1 MGLIYQ
7 THTRRRDTRPYFL
20 PLLAFRARKSMASL
34 REIRRR
40 VRSVK
45 NVAKITKAMEMVS
58 ASKMRRAQ
66 RNTQATRPY
75 AERMRTVMGELTTR
89 AGQQLA
95 HPLLTQRADVRR
107 IGLVIVTP
115 DKGLCGAL
123 VTNVLRTASRFVL
136 EQRRLGR
143 EVEVLTVGKKGRDFA
158 VRTHLPLVAEI
169 TGLGDSPKLIDVLSV
184 ATNVING
191 FSEGRYDEVFVV
203 FTAFINTLSQKPE
216 RRRLLPIEPPAQPT
230 GGARVDYTYEP
241 GQGEVLNALLP
252 RFVEV
257 QLYQTILESIASE
270 HSARMAAMRNA
281 TDNAKELVRD
291 LTLSANKARQAAI
304 TKELAEI
311 SAGSLR

>member
-1 MGLIYQ
+1 
-7 THTRRRDTRPYFL
+7 
-20 PLLAFRARKSMASL
+20 MASL

-75 AERMRTVMGELTTR
+75 SDRMRDVMGELTTR
-89 AGQQLA
+89 AGQTLA
-95 HPLLTQRADVRR
+95 HPLLTQRSEVRR
-107 IGLVIVTP
+107 IGLVIITP

-123 VTNVLRTASRFVL
+123 VSNVLRTSSRFIL
-136 EQRRLGR
+136 EQRKLGR
-143 EVEVLTVGKKGRDFA
+143 EVQVLTVGKKGRDFA
-158 VRTHLPLVAEI
+158 IRTGLPLVAEI
-169 TGLGDSPKLIDVLSV
+169 TGLGDAPSLIDILPV

-191 FSEGRYDEVFVV
+191 FGEGRFDEVHVV
-203 FTAFINTLSQKPE
+203 FTAFINTLTQRPE
-216 RRRLLPIEPPAQPT
+216 RRRVLPIEPPQESAET
-230 GGARVDYTYEP
+230 RVDYTYEP
-241 GQGEVLNALLP
+241 SQDEVLNELLP

-270 HSARMAAMRNA
+270 HSARMTAMRNA

-311 SAGSLR
+311 AAGSLR